1 MAGIDFN
8 QIPFFDEL
16 KGMELD
22 VIAKMLVPQSYGRG
36 NAIFYE
42 GDPGHAMYFIQEGQV
57 NIAKAADDGTIK
69 TLTIVNPRS
78 ILGEMALIDRSTRS
92 ATAIARNDVRLVS
105 LSAKDFDVLVD
116 QYPRVAVKILL
127 KLLRIVSMRLRKTSA
142 DLVDSLHQE
151 DE

>member
-1 MAGIDFN
+1 MPGIDFN
-8 QIPFFDEL
+8 LIPFFDDL

-22 VIAKMLVPQSYGRG
+22 VIAKMLQPQSYGKG
-36 NAIFYE
+36 TPIFYE
-42 GDPGHAMYFIQEGQV
+42 GDPGQSMYFIQVGQV

-78 ILGEMALIDRSTRS
+78 ILGEMALIDGSTRS
-92 ATAIARNDVRLVS
+92 ATAIARSDVELVS
-105 LSAKDFDVLVD
+105 LSSKDFERLVD
-116 QYPRVAVKILL
+116 LYPRVAVKVLL

-142 DLVDSLHQE
+142 DLVDSLNEE